1 LSLNV
6 EIKAMSGM
14 NTLVSPGISDYQSRT
29 ITIGVSGVRQQSV
42 MKTSNY
48 QVRVPYSQMSQAL
61 QNINRQGGK
70 VAFVQL
76 MGNPSVYAGAASAVA
91 EAPPAA
97 ATAPDDDAEATQEP
111 SNSKRKRR

>member
-1 LSLNV
+1 
-6 EIKAMSGM
+6 MSGM
-14 NTLVSPGISDYQSRT
+14 NTLTSPGISDYQSRT
-29 ITIGVSGVRQQSV
+29 ITIGVSGVCQQSV

-76 MGNPSVYAGAASAVA
+76 MGNPSVYAGAASA
-91 EAPPAA
+91 A
-97 ATAPDDDAEATQEP
+97 ATKAPAVSKPDNVEKASQEP

>member
-14 NTLVSPGISDYQSRT
+14 NTLASPGISDYQSRT

-91 EAPPAA
+91 EAPPVPAP
-97 ATAPDDDAEATQEP
+97 APDDDAEATQEP